1 MPTAAAP
8 TAPKKRGRKPGSVVP
23 LSANAVNREL
33 RAMWM
38 TSLNF
43 VGGVKYLN
51 WLAKKHP
58 SVYMQGLARLI
69 KTGDSGN
76 MGDDSGIT
84 FVVQQINVT
93 AGPVQGVLASPVAA
107 HVQPGA
113 LRLAAAGGEVVEE
126 VPS

>member
-1 MPTAAAP
+1 MPASTA
-8 TAPKKRGRKPGSVVP
+8 TPKRRGRKPGSVVP

-69 KTGDSGN
+69 KTGDSGT
-76 MGDDSGIT
+76 MGDDAGIT

-107 HVQPGA
+107 HVQPP
-113 LRLAAAGGEVVEE
+113 LRLAAAGGEVVED
-126 VPS
+126 VLP

>member
-1 MPTAAAP
+1 MPAA
-8 TAPKKRGRKPGSVVP
+8 TTPKRRGRKPGSVVP

-69 KTGDSGN
+69 KTGDSGT

-93 AGPVQGVLASPVAA
+93 AAPVPGVLASPVAA
-107 HVQPGA
+107 HVHPQ
-113 LRLAAAGGEVVEE
+113 LRLAAAGGEVVDVEE
-126 VPS
+126 TTP